1 MVSNKVMQVSFEF
14 IKVKP
19 IFIFQ
24 QANYLIRIGRYEPAM
39 MYLMTTLEMEKEKS
53 DLTVTL
59 VS

>member
-1 MVSNKVMQVSFEF
+1 MQVSFEF
-14 IKVKP
+14 IKRIP
-19 IFIFQ
+19 TLTFQ

-39 MYLMTTLEMEKEKS
+39 MYLMTTLEMEKEKT

>member
-1 MVSNKVMQVSFEF
+1 MQVSLEF

-19 IFIFQ
+19 TFTFQ

-39 MYLMTTLEMEKEKS
+39 MYLMTTLEMEKDKT

-59 VS
+59 VSYNIFK